1 MISHKKNFFNRI
13 IIIILVLVMKLINK
27 NEIIIKKSRFLGFI
41 YEIDNEEDIKNILNN
56 IRKEHKKAKHFP
68 YAYKLNNMAKKSDDK
83 EPSGTA
89 GLPIYNI
96 IERNNLNNI
105 LIIIVRYFGG
115 IELGAGGLIRAY
127 SHTASNLLDN
137 KK

>member
-1 MISHKKNFFNRI
+1 
-13 IIIILVLVMKLINK
+13 MKLINK
-27 NEIIIKKSRFLGFI
+27 NEIVIKKSRFLGFI

-115 IELGAGGLIRAY
+115 IKLGAGGLIRAY

>member
-1 MISHKKNFFNRI
+1 
-13 IIIILVLVMKLINK
+13 MKLINK
-27 NEIIIKKSRFLGFI
+27 NEIVIKKSRFLGFI

-68 YAYKLNNMAKKSDDK
+68 YAFKLNNTAKKSDDK

-96 IERNNLNNI
+96 IEKNNLNNI

-115 IELGAGGLIRAY
+115 IKLGAGGLIRAY

-137 KK
+137 KKLTNGQFLLKH